1 MYKAR
6 TISVFVILLGLILI
20 PNFGYGQAEQITIE
34 KSDTVIDGN
43 GGMYNAGKATY
54 IYISSKN
61 TLSGWVQTKN
71 VTIKNCT
78 IRGGIRIM
86 GLGRNGEATGVKE
99 SSLSLGHTERAQAV
113 APTNITLSN
122 IVFEAAEGLTAI
134 YIAPG
139 TTHVTVENCTFTGTS
154 SGSGP
159 VVYLD
164 AESAYNTFRNN
175 VFSLTV
181 NREVIACDGS
191 AYNLFEQNTFNK
203 ITKGG
208 IYLYRNCGEGGTVRH
223 QTPNH
228 NTIKNNT
235 FNLSNLVLGN
245 YGIWLGSRNGNRTY
259 CDDDAGYSFGSSIN
273 NNDFADY
280 NIVNGNIF
288 TGGYGI
294 GEIKNNGSN
303 NQINVPTAVS
313 LIETADSLCIRFLN
327 NRIMLNN
334 KNDHSIL
341 KVFDGL
347 GRVII
352 NEQVSRNDASDFPLY
367 AKGLCFVQLSVNNN
381 IFTKKIVAK

>member
-1 MYKAR
+1 MFKSKK
-6 TISVFVILLGLILI
+6 TSSFCVLFGLLFSTT
-20 PNFGYGQAEQITIE
+20 FGFSQTEQITIE

-61 TLSGWVQTKN
+61 TSSGWVQTKN

-122 IVFEAAEGLTAI
+122 IVFEATEGLTAI

-175 VFSLTV
+175 VFSVTV
-181 NREVIACDGS
+181 SREVIACDGS

-228 NTIKNNT
+228 NTIRNNT
-235 FNLSNLVLGN
+235 FNLSSLVFGN
-245 YGIWLGSRNGNRTY
+245 YGVWLGSRNGNRTY

-280 NIVNGNIF
+280 NIINGNIF

-294 GEIKNNGSN
+294 GEIKNSGAN
-303 NQINVPTAVS
+303 NQINVSTSVNQN
-313 LIETADSLCIRFLN
+313 ETTNEPGIQLLSNKILLN
-327 NRIMLNN
+327 TLSDN
-334 KNDHSIL
+334 STV
-341 KVFDGL
+341 KVFDGI
-347 GRVII
+347 GRVIL
-352 NEQVSRNDASDFPLY
+352 NEQISNDKMADFPLF
-367 AKGLCFVQLSVNNN
+367 AKGLCFVQLTANNN
-381 IFTKKIVAK
+381 VFTKKIILQ